1 MLSEDGTPWLKGL
14 AQLYLPLTHGTASP
28 AIDTCMQ
35 CSEPGVLR
43 QSNGVLLERRERSHI
58 LQSLLIPFTQ
68 YIYGTFIVFHTGYN
82 KCQWC
87 LVLIQVSCYCMP
99 VPCVFLSHAVALL
112 HPEVLCFFLF
122 PPLSHTHTHC
132 SLFSLNQHNALFL
145 DFLFPLQLYIL
156 SPITVNFFAL
166 LVKCYT
172 FLKVHLLSGQGGV
185 RYIPPYTVCIGRHTH
200 NTDQGSKERCRGS
213 SIKFA
218 SSTT

>member
-1 MLSEDGTPWLKGL
+1 
-14 AQLYLPLTHGTASP
+14 
-28 AIDTCMQ
+28 MQ

-43 QSNGVLLERRERSHI
+43 QSSGVLLERRERSHNII

-68 YIYGTFIVFHTGYN
+68 YIYGTFIVFRTGYN

-99 VPCVFLSHAVALL
+99 VPCVSLSCCRVIASWGFV
-112 HPEVLCFFLF
+112 F
-122 PPLSHTHTHC
+122 PPLPLSLSLTHTHTHTHTHT
-132 SLFSLNQHNALFL
+132 LFPFQLKSTQCTFLLFFR
-145 DFLFPLQLYIL
+145 FLFPLQLYIL